1 MLAPVR
7 FSYLQIYSNFRD
19 VLKDGK
25 NSNKAINDFMMAL
38 QNCSKGSAV
47 FDFEGQSQF
56 LSFTPLQAKKGWYF
70 VTVIPL
76 NMVEEDGVAIVDI
89 AMRMSAVII
98 LTMVLIVAAVLF
110 SIYLRNRSR
119 RKYNMYIRRIYGAIA
134 QNIDTV
140 ICIVDVKES
149 LVEYTFENSQ
159 LSLIHI

>member
-1 MLAPVR
+1 
-7 FSYLQIYSNFRD
+7 
-19 VLKDGK
+19 
-25 NSNKAINDFMMAL
+25 
-38 QNCSKGSAV
+38 
-47 FDFEGQSQF
+47 
-56 LSFTPLQAKKGWYF
+56 
-70 VTVIPL
+70 
-76 NMVEEDGVAIVDI
+76 MVEEDGVAIVDI

-140 ICIVDVKES
+140 ICIVDVKDS

-159 LSLIHI
+159 EILGIPPQKFFTASQ